1 MRVAAKSLT
10 GGALDE
16 LAQSAGVAMQSV
28 TAIYQGFEDGEK
40 SLEQTVAG
48 TGTVLKGFV
57 ANLEQFTN

>member
-48 TGTVLKGFV
+48 MGTVLKGFV